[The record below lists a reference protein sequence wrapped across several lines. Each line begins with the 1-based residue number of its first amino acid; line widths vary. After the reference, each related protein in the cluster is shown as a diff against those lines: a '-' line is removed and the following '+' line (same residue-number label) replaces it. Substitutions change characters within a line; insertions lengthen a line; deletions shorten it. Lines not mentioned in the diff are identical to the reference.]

1 MDNNNRP
8 PNTQSAE
15 GFGTEPAPQK
25 PQSEAKPQKE
35 TPSKTE
41 QQTSKVP
48 DPQAPSKPEP
58 QAPSKPDPQAPS
70 KPEPQAPSK
79 PEPQVPSKPEPQ
91 APSKPEPQ
99 VPSKPE
105 PQVPSKAE
113 PQAPSKPE
121 PAPKPV
127 DQSKPA
133 VKPTAPATKTTG
145 SKPAP
150 KGAPAK
156 PSQEQMIKKEKS
168 RNKKLLFGCGGAFG
182 CGTILLL
189 VLIFV
194 FVGAAGTG
202 TSSLAQ
208 ALGINQAQLVNTLIL
223 IVNLFFGI
231 SALIAFILSI
241 GGIFKAVMARKA
253 DTITKK
259 RGYVMSGSAFGIL
272 ILIIVLW
279 VGAWFYLNS
288 QEVPEQEV
296 QPTGLI
302 TTPEDTT
309 NLTAPVEIKF
319 DASNLPYDQNT
330 YDILSYYWDF
340 DDGTEGP
347 GGAVETHVYETKGDG
362 RFDVT
367 LTLTFENVNTGE
379 ESEQT
384 LEHTVT
390 IADEQI
396 RAIISADTTEGDIP
410 LTVNFDGS
418 ESSDPDGRIDTYE
431 WEVNGQGFE
440 EGDETFT
447 HTFER
452 AGDHTVKLRVTN
464 VEGDAN
470 VDEIDITAELGDVPN
485 PVISIPDMEDN
496 GQLFTDKS
504 YSFDAS
510 GTTSPGGS
518 ITSYEWDFG
527 DGTTKAR
534 TRNAQHTYDT
544 AGTYTVILTVTDEAG
559 VTATEE
565 QQVKVSIAPSM
576 PEAVIATVPAKE
588 DPDDNFIEGQ
598 VPFEV
603 SFDATNSTDPD
614 DDIIDYQWD
623 FDGDDEID
631 ASGETV
637 TYTFNEIGN
646 YNVSLI
652 VTDSAGFE
660 DKSVLVVRAVSP
672 GLQAELTADPVSG
685 VVPLTVD
692 FDATGSKYPDGEI
705 VGYEWDFGDGSP
717 RRSDIGQV
725 TYKYTKIGNF
735 TATVKVRTNDN
746 KQEEAEALISVRQV
760 PLKSCFEPSRTT
772 GDAPLTVSLNPSCST
787 GTITDYDWNFGDGD
801 TSTERRPTHTFENPG
816 TYEIILEVSDAQNV
830 VDTSSQFITVTG
842 ELTQ

>member
-1 MDNNNRP
+1 MDNNRS

-15 GFGTEPAPQK
+15 GFGTEPALKK
-25 PQSEAKPQKE
+25 PAAEPNQQSE
-35 TPSKTE
+35 
-41 QQTSKVP
+41 QTSEANETQQPASTKP
-48 DPQAPSKPEP
+48 EPKPEPQVAPKSEPRPEPKPEPQVAPKPEPQVAPRPEPKPEP
-58 QAPSKPDPQAPS
+58 QAAP
-70 KPEPQAPSK
+70 KPEPQA
-79 PEPQVPSKPEPQ
+79 
-91 APSKPEPQ
+91 
-99 VPSKPE
+99 
-105 PQVPSKAE
+105 
-113 PQAPSKPE
+113 
-121 PAPKPV
+121 APKPSAV
-127 DQSKPA
+127 PKSSVSAKKTPAQKPA
-133 VKPTAPATKTTG
+133 GKP
-145 SKPAP
+145 
-150 KGAPAK
+150 APAK

-194 FVGAAGTG
+194 FVGAAGAG

-241 GGIFKAVMARKA
+241 GGIFKAMMARKS
-253 DTITKK
+253 DTLTKR

-288 QEVPEQEV
+288 QQVPQQEV

-302 TTPEDTT
+302 TIPEDTT

-347 GGAVETHVYETKGDG
+347 GSAVETHVYETKGDG

-367 LTLTFENVNTGE
+367 LILTFENMNTGE

-396 RAIISADTTEGDIP
+396 RAIITADTREGDIP

-418 ESSDPDGRIDTYE
+418 ESSDPDGTIRSYE
-431 WEVNGQGFE
+431 WEVNGRGFE
-440 EGDETFT
+440 ESDETFT

-464 VEGDAN
+464 VEGDSN
-470 VDEIDITAELGDVPN
+470 VDEINITAELGDVPN
-485 PVISIPDMEDN
+485 PVLSIPDMEDQ

-504 YSFDAS
+504 YSFDAT
-510 GTTSPGGS
+510 GTTSPGGA

-565 QQVKVSIAPSM
+565 QQIKVGIAPSM
-576 PEAVIATVPAKE
+576 PEAVIATVPPKE
-588 DPDDNFIEGQ
+588 DPEDNFIEGQ

-623 FDGDDEID
+623 FDGDSEID

-646 YNVSLI
+646 YNVSLL

-660 DKSVLVVRAVSP
+660 DKSVLLVRAVSP
-672 GLQAELTADPVSG
+672 GLQAGVTADPVSG

-717 RRSDIGQV
+717 RRSDVGEV

-746 KQEEAEALISVRQV
+746 KQEEAEVLISVRQV
-760 PLKSCFEPSRTT
+760 PLKSCFESSRTT
-772 GDAPLTVSLNPSCST
+772 GDAPLNVTLNPSCST
-787 GTITDYDWNFGDGD
+787 GTITDYDWNFGDGE